1 MKKSIKGIALCLA
14 TAFSCLAVIPLFAG
28 CKDKEEEVVQ
38 PPETGYSDKADLVY
52 GDAIESYKKTDF
64 TAHWIWTQYSPAD
77 TYVAFRKT
85 FTLDS
90 AQSATAYI
98 SAESKYFLWVNG
110 ELTVYDGSPKR
121 GPTPYDSYFDTVEIK
136 NLSAG
141 ENTLAFLVP
150 YNGRSGDS
158 SIDGAQ
164 ALGEGDTQGGLLF
177 EMKAGDK
184 TIKSDSTWKVKQLS
198 EYKNKRALGVD
209 YPNYPQSGM
218 LAEYNV
224 YYDARESSGDFTA
237 KEYDDSSWDNATP
250 VAKPGA
256 LPFGDLYRSVT
267 PLTKFDDIKILYTND
282 RIRPDGTI
290 LENGWIIEGNPIRI
304 SLPKN
309 MQYSLYFKVSASAGN
324 KITYYSDT
332 YQIGTTSGY
341 TFKDTYITRDGEQ
354 VFESY
359 PWRSG
364 SEIILEWEGNV
375 TFKEIGYRPSGYN
388 TEQAGSFE
396 SSDLELDKLWQM
408 CANTVDIC
416 MRDTYMDCPDRERGP
431 YMGDATNQVDA
442 AYYAFSPSAQ
452 LLTKKMILSAVA
464 WTGKDGLIPSRAPSS
479 KPHEIPVQS
488 LAFSTAVYNYYLQS
502 GDTQTVN
509 AYYDVLI
516 NYLKVWSMNSDGMPV
531 ARAGEWQWLDWGKN
545 VDGELL
551 QVLWYYYSMTVAKKI
566 AADFHRTADITFLD
580 ERIKSIADN
589 FDRLY
594 KKTGGYAS
602 GNVIDDRT
610 NALAV
615 LTGLAKE
622 SDYELVKGV
631 LSTVYEA
638 SPYMERFVLQA
649 LCVMGDY
656 DAALS
661 RIKKRYG
668 AMIASDDT
676 TVWEHFVRDEGTNNH
691 GWSAGPMLISS
702 AEFMGIKPTSAGY
715 ADYEI
720 KPENL
725 FENAACKVSTV
736 RGEISVSYEKT
747 AGGAS
752 FKLKTIEG
760 NCTLKIPVSFGSTVS
775 GTGVTVSEIKDG
787 YHVIKL
793 NSAAEYSIKVS

>member
-1 MKKSIKGIALCLA
+1 MKKSLKGIALCLA
-14 TAFSCLAVIPLFAG
+14 TAFSCLAAIPAFAG
-28 CKDKEEEVVQ
+28 CKGKQDEVVQ
-38 PPETGYSDKADLVY
+38 PPETGYSDKTDLVY
-52 GDAIESYKKTDF
+52 GSAIDGYKKTDF
-64 TAHWIWTQYSPAD
+64 TAHWIWTQYSPED
-77 TYVAFRKT
+77 SYVAFRKT

-90 AQSATAYI
+90 AQTATAYI
-98 SAESKYFLWVNG
+98 SAESKYFMWVNG

-164 ALGEGDTQGGLLF
+164 SLGEGDTQGGLLF
-177 EMKAGDK
+177 EMSAGGK
-184 TIKSDSTWKVKQLS
+184 TVKSDSTWKVKQLD
-198 EYKNKRALGVD
+198 EYKSRRTLGSQ
-209 YPNYPQSGM
+209 YPSYPQSSM
-218 LAEYNV
+218 LAERNI

-256 LPFGDLYRSVT
+256 LPFGDLYKSVT
-267 PLTKFDDIKILYTND
+267 PLTKFGEITTGTGAEDIIGKELAADTTVKIK
-282 RIRPDGTI
+282 
-290 LENGWIIEGNPIRI
+290 
-304 SLPKN
+304 LPKN
-309 MQYSLYFKVSASAGN
+309 MQYSPYFELTAPAGK

-341 TFKDTYITRDGEQ
+341 TFKDTYITRNGEQ
-354 VFESY
+354 IFESY

-364 SEIILEWEGNV
+364 SEIIIEAEAGINF
-375 TFKEIGYRPSGYN
+375 TKIGYRPSGYN
-388 TEQAGSFE
+388 TEQAGGFE
-396 SSDLELDKLWQM
+396 SSDEELNKLWQM

-452 LLTKKMILSAVA
+452 LLTKKMILSAIA
-464 WTGKDGLIPSRAPSS
+464 WTGKDGLIPSRAPST

-502 GDTQTVN
+502 GDAETVK
-509 AYYDVLI
+509 AYYEVLI
-516 NYLKVWSMNSDGMPV
+516 NYLKVWKMRDNGMPEI
-531 ARAGEWQWLDWGKN
+531 RNGEWTWTDWGTGA
-545 VDGELL
+545 DLELI
-551 QVLWYYYSMTVAKKI
+551 QVLWYYYSLTVAENMASEFGKN
-566 AADFHRTADITFLD
+566 ADVAFLG
-580 ERIKSIADN
+580 ERKKSISDN
-589 FDRLY
+589 FDALY
-594 KKTGGYAS
+594 KKSDGYRS
-602 GNVIDDRT
+602 GNKADDRA

-615 LTGLAKE
+615 ITGLAKA
-622 SDYELVKGV
+622 SDYALVKGV
-631 LSTVYEA
+631 LDTVYNA

-649 LCVMGDY
+649 LCKMGEY
-656 DAALS
+656 EAALN
-661 RIKKRYG
+661 RIKTRYG
-668 AMIASDDT
+668 AMIDSDDT
-676 TVWEHFVRDEGTNNH
+676 TVWELFSRDSGTNNH
-691 GWSAGPMLISS
+691 GWSAGPMLVAS
-702 AEFMGIKPTSAGY
+702 ADFMGIRPTSAGY

-725 FENAACKVSTV
+725 FEKAACKVSTAK
-736 RGEISVSYEKT
+736 GEISVSYKKEASGT
-747 AGGAS
+747 S
-752 FKLKTIEG
+752 FKLKTVEG

-775 GTGVTVSEIKDG
+775 GTGITVTEVKDG

-793 NSAAEYSIKVS
+793 SKAGEYNLTVS